1 MFNVFLGE
9 NKHHPNM
16 IICLL
21 AMIPQMGLSGLNGTF
36 PSLSAVEFVDGVLN
50 ICAASLHHD
59 LARPM
64 RGHWLCHSRL
74 GLNL

>member
-1 MFNVFLGE
+1 
-9 NKHHPNM
+9 
-16 IICLL
+16 
-21 AMIPQMGLSGLNGTF
+21 MGLSGLNGTF